1 MSRYIDRKADF
12 TVSQESV
19 LGGVILTAAAMTA
32 IYSVASGVRSVIAN
46 AKLRKLADPSIISFA
61 TRTTDK
67 LYDYCETI
75 EEKYIVVTSNSQGDV
90 HHVHTSYGSP
100 KRTITLPVSC
110 EQYVGPRIPDGMHAH
125 LNKLVLEPLEK
136 LRNDVKHTMVKLTK
150 NPGDERLH
158 REVIQAISRVGGIKV
173 NGLDLDVSGNS
184 VSSTYVRNSD
194 RKTSIYGGGNGLELY
209 NLAEVAFNLV
219 EELVVY
225 AGMPYSEISPS
236 VTTWPQH
243 VTDMIK
249 DTLEAIMSILDI
261 SLEND

>member
-46 AKLRKLADPSIISFA
+46 VKLRKLADPSIISFA

-75 EEKYIVVTSNSQGDV
+75 EEKYIVVSAHQDGEV
-90 HHVHTSYGSP
+90 RHVHTSYSSP
-100 KRTITLPVSC
+100 KRSLVLPTSC
-110 EQYVGPRIPDGMHAH
+110 EQYVGHRIPDGMYAH
-125 LNKLVLEPLEK
+125 LKKQVLEPVSK
-136 LRNDVKHTMVKLTK
+136 LREDIKHTMIKLAK

-158 REVIQAISRVGGIKV
+158 REVVTAISRAGGINV
-173 NGLDLDVSGNS
+173 NGLNLDVSGSS
-184 VSSTYVRNSD
+184 VDSTYARNSE
-194 RKTSIYGGGNGLELY
+194 RKTSTYAGPNGLELY
-209 NLAEVAFNLV
+209 NLADVAFHLV
-219 EELVVY
+219 EELVIY
-225 AGMPYSEISPS
+225 AGMPFSEISQS
-236 VTTWPQH
+236 VTAWPQD